1 MDDRVT
7 LELTVDEA
15 SLLGAALRSAAWQVG
30 KRDFHTRSSG
40 IVGMQLRL
48 EEAARHSETYMRY
61 ACKLLTF
68 CRNNGV
74 EVHTYP
80 NGKRTAE

>member
-1 MDDRVT
+1 MPNLT

-30 KRDFHTRSSG
+30 RRDFHAHSG
-40 IVGMQLRL
+40 SIVGMQCRL

-61 ACKLLTF
+61 ACKLMNF
-68 CRNNGV
+68 CKNNGV
-74 EVHTYP
+74 HVHTYP